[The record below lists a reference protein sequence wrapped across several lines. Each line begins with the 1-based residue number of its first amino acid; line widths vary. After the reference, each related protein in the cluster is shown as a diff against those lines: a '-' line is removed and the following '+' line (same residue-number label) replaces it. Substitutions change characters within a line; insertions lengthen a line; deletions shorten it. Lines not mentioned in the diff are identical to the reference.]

1 MESDRWY
8 AIGIEMSENKHYLE
22 LEMLFVI
29 IIIQMQ
35 MAEKW
40 IMAIPMKNMR
50 PHCLMLRR

>member
-1 MESDRWY
+1 MENDRWY
-8 AIGIEMSENKHYLE
+8 AIGIEMSENKHLK
-22 LEMLFVI
+22 MLFVI